1 MADAPRMAEVNGM
14 RRAYTPRAARG
25 ISAALLNTGL
35 AALYVLFLLRH
46 GEAFLE
52 TGELTFMGIVVLE
65 TMVVAMFLMRR
76 EASASN
82 VSVLALAATAVG
94 TFSTLFLA
102 PIDPS
107 GVPSFVTVPIQL
119 LGLTMAIVALGCL
132 RRSFGLAPAN
142 RGIKTSG
149 MYRFVRHP
157 LYASYLVTFAGYV
170 LAYPAARNF
179 ALLGASIAGQLLRM
193 ALEERLLLQDQR
205 YADYA
210 ARTRFRIVPGLY

>member
-1 MADAPRMAEVNGM
+1 MADAPRMAEANGM
-14 RRAYTPRAARG
+14 RRGYTPRAARG
-25 ISAALLNTGL
+25 VSAALLNTGL

-119 LGLTMAIVALGCL
+119 LGLTMAVVALGCL

-149 MYRFVRHP
+149 MYRYVRHP

-170 LAYPAARNF
+170 LAYPAPRNF

-193 ALEERLLLQDQR
+193 ALEERLLLQDQL

>member
-1 MADAPRMAEVNGM
+1 MAEGNRM
-14 RRAYTPRAARG
+14 RLGHTPSARG
-25 ISAALLNTGL
+25 VSAALLNSGL
-35 AALYVLFLLRH
+35 AALYALFLLRH

-82 VSVLALAATAVG
+82 VSLLALAATAVG
-94 TFSTLFLA
+94 TFSTLFMA

-107 GVPSFVTVPIQL
+107 GIPSFVTVPIQL

-205 YADYA
+205 YVDYA
-210 ARTRFRIVPGLY
+210 ERTRFRIVPGLY

>member
-1 MADAPRMAEVNGM
+1 M
-14 RRAYTPRAARG
+14 RRGYTPRAARG
-25 ISAALLNTGL
+25 VSAALLNTGL

-119 LGLTMAIVALGCL
+119 LGLTKAVVALGCL

-149 MYRFVRHP
+149 MYRYVRHP

-170 LAYPAARNF
+170 LAYPAPRNF

-193 ALEERLLLQDQR
+193 ALEERLLLQDQL